1 MDNADQASQNSAPTI
16 FNDFIGADKKYKTV
30 DDALASVPH
39 AQSHIAKLEAD
50 NKALREQ
57 QAAIQ
62 ARLDSLLKPTNSDSS
77 IAAAQQQQAAT
88 NQSLDV
94 ESLVEQAIAK
104 RQTQAKAQEN
114 SSKVAAELKQL
125 FADKAE
131 AVYVDKAKELGVDV
145 NDLNTLAAKSPN
157 AVLALFKSGAQQSA
171 PQGLTSSMSTHVLSH
186 NESFDTLMSVLDSDP
201 KTYYSPAHQ
210 EKLYK
215 AAQKLQNRG

>member
-1 MDNADQASQNSAPTI
+1 MDNADQASQNIASTI

-62 ARLDSLLKPTNSDSS
+62 ARLDAMLKPTTTASTPEPAPQSH
-77 IAAAQQQQAAT
+77 AAT
-88 NQSLDV
+88 NSLDV

-104 RQTQAKAQEN
+104 RQMQAKAQEN
-114 SSKVAAELKQL
+114 SGKVAAELKQL

-131 AVYVDKAKELGVDV
+131 SVYVEKAKELGVDV
-145 NDLNTLAAKSPN
+145 SDLNNLAAKSPN
-157 AVLALFKSGAQQSA
+157 AVLALFKNTPTAQMS
-171 PQGLTSSMSTHVLSH
+171 PSLNSSMSTAVLGSS
-186 NESFDTLMSVLDSDP
+186 ESFETLMSVLDSDP

-210 EKLYK
+210 AKLYK
-215 AAQKLQNRG
+215 AAQKLHNIG